1 MGLARKAFSI
11 ATGGVVRYRSANQQ
25 TAHYAKKSYEL
36 QRKRA
41 RQAAWHSI
49 GWSCSGPGTSMES
62 GLQRSTVLLTRQA
75 PAC

>member
-41 RQAAWHSI
+41 RRASA
-49 GWSCSGPGTSMES
+49 SGMARHWLE
-62 GLQRSTVLLTRQA
+62 LLRA
-75 PAC
+75 RYLYGKRFAEVYSFC